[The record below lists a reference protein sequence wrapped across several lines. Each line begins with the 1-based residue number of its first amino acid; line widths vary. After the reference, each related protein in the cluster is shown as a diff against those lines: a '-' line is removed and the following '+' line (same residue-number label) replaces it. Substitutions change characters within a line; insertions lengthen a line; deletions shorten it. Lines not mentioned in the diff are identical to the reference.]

1 MSVVKAS
8 PLDVIPP
15 AGRVD
20 NLISGSD
27 ALMSVDAAA
36 KMCGVSE
43 KAIRNWI
50 RRGHLAYTLDGPAK
64 RIRIARANLDRL
76 LHGGSA

>member
-1 MSVVKAS
+1 MSLAKAN

-20 NLISGSD
+20 HLISGSD

-36 KMCGVSE
+36 KMCGVSD
-43 KAIRNWI
+43 KTI
-50 RRGHLAYTLDGPAK
+50 RRWISLGHVTCLLIGPAK
-64 RIRIARANLDRL
+64 RMRIRRSEMDRVL
-76 LHGGSA
+76 SGV